1 MLKPSCWCMQS
12 FLPLPYPFPWCLMP
26 LSHPGGTFLVCP
38 SLPVDFSPAPCGWV
52 AVAQSV
58 SAAMCKPCS
67 ASCAQGK
74 LKSWGG
80 TLRDS
85 FAFQDFPGWQ
95 FDHFFTQFPSSASS
109 TRLWRLGVRSRQ
121 SSPSFSMALKDG
133 KNQHNAYFVPRYP
146 HPSAVLESL
155 LCPGFPNHGGGWAA
169 PGLKPCLA
177 MKCILKPSL

>member
-85 FAFQDFPGWQ
+85 FAFQDLKLVGSLTISSLNFPLLLHLLSYEALV
-95 FDHFFTQFPSSASS
+95 FNLDNPLPAFPWPSKTGRTNTMLISYPGIHILVQYWNPSYVPASRIM
-109 TRLWRLGVRSRQ
+109 TVDELHRG
-121 SSPSFSMALKDG
+121 
-133 KNQHNAYFVPRYP
+133 
-146 HPSAVLESL
+146 
-155 LCPGFPNHGGGWAA
+155 
-169 PGLKPCLA
+169 
-177 MKCILKPSL
+177 

>member
-12 FLPLPYPFPWCLMP
+12 FLPLSLSHSLVPNAPFPSRGNISGVSIPSCGFQPSSLWM
-26 LSHPGGTFLVCP
+26 GG
-38 SLPVDFSPAPCGWV
+38 CGT
-52 AVAQSV
+52 V

-67 ASCAQGK
+67 AWCAQGK

-80 TLRDS
+80 ALRDS

-109 TRLWRLGVRSRQ
+109 TQLWSLGVRSRQ

-133 KNQHNAYFVPRYP
+133 KNQRNAYFISRYP

-155 LCPGFPNHGGGWAA
+155 LCPGFPNHDSGWAA
-169 PGLKPCLA
+169 LGLKPCLA
-177 MKCILKPSL
+177 MKCILKPLL